1 MYPSGALGEP
11 GAGSEQPA
19 AVAAGMGGQ
28 ARLRL
33 WKCRLGVGAVEALF
47 TNYIFSLK
55 VVRHQRGFQLRDST
69 QPNPI

>member
-1 MYPSGALGEP
+1 MFVSERGLGRARRWVGA
-11 GAGSEQPA
+11 A
-19 AVAAGMGGQ
+19 AAAGMGGQ

-55 VVRHQRGFQLRDST
+55 VVRHQQGFQLRDST